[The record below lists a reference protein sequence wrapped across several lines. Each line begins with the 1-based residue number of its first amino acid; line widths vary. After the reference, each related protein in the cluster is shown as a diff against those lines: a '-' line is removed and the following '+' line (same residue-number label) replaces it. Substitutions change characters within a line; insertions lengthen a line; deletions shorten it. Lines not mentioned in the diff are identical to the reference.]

1 MKQKRRG
8 LLLFLTSCIPG
19 CGQMHQGYMKR
30 GLSLMM
36 VFWGI
41 ITITFFLNMEALL
54 FVLCPTWL
62 YAFFDSYNLHARL
75 EDGTFPQDDDYL
87 FSMPDLDAKRLD
99 GLYRQRHTL
108 IGWLL
113 VALGV
118 YMLYDRLIRRVLDA
132 LQYYF
137 EVAGWLYSFLFYD
150 VPRLI
155 ITFGIIAL
163 GVWFI
168 RGPKKPVYEE
178 DIPDFTPP
186 VFEEA
191 ATPDPASAVSSDLPV
206 TDPEAPE
213 EEQEDSHGE
222 A

>member
-1 MKQKRRG
+1 MNPKRNG

-30 GLSLMM
+30 GLSLML

-41 ITITFFLNMEALL
+41 MSITFLLNIEALL
-54 FVLCPTWL
+54 FILFPAWL
-62 YAFFDSYNLHARL
+62 YAFFDSYNLRTRRETGAPP
-75 EDGTFPQDDDYL
+75 EDDDYL
-87 FSMPDLDAKRLD
+87 FSIPDPDSKRLES
-99 GLYRQRHTL
+99 LCLQRHTL

-113 VALGV
+113 AALGV
-118 YMLYDRLIRRVLDA
+118 YMLYSSLIRRVLEA

-137 EVAGWLYSFLFYD
+137 DVAGWLYSFFSYD

-155 ITFGIIAL
+155 MTFGIIAL

-168 RGPKKPVYEE
+168 RGPKKTVYQE

-186 VFEEA
+186 VREE
-191 ATPDPASAVSSDLPV
+191 T
-206 TDPEAPE
+206 APE
-213 EEQEDSHGE
+213 EEQEEPHGE

>member
-1 MKQKRRG
+1 MKQKRHG

-30 GLSLMM
+30 GLSLML

-41 ITITFFLNMEALL
+41 ISIAFLLNIEALL
-54 FVLCPTWL
+54 FILFPVWL
-62 YAFFDSYNLHARL
+62 YTFFDSYNLRTHL
-75 EDGTFPQDDDYL
+75 TEGTSPQDDDYL
-87 FSMPDLDAKRLD
+87 FSMPDLDAKRLE
-99 GLYRQRHTL
+99 GMYHQRHTL

-113 VALGV
+113 VALGI
-118 YMLYDRLIRRVLDA
+118 YMLYDRLIRRILDA

-137 EVAGWLYSFLFYD
+137 DVAGWLYSFFSYD
-150 VPRLI
+150 VPRLVM
-155 ITFGIIAL
+155 TFGIIAL

-168 RGPKKPVYEE
+168 RGPKKTVYQE

-186 VFEEA
+186 VWEEA
-191 ATPDPASAVSSDLPV
+191 APEASAAIVE
-206 TDPEAPE
+206 TAAPA
-213 EEQEDSHGE
+213 EEQEEPHGE

>member
-1 MKQKRRG
+1 MKQKRHG

-30 GLSLMM
+30 GLSLMLL
-36 VFWGI
+36 FWGI
-41 ITITFFLNMEALL
+41 ISITFLLNIEALL
-54 FVLCPTWL
+54 FALCPIWL
-62 YAFFDSYNLHARL
+62 YAFFDSYNLRTHL
-75 EDGTFPQDDDYL
+75 DEGYDPQDDDYV
-87 FSMPDLDAKRLD
+87 FAMPDLDARHLE
-99 GLYRQRHTL
+99 GMYRQRHTL

-118 YMLYDRLIRRVLDA
+118 YMLYDRLIHRFLDA

-137 EVAGWLYSFLFYD
+137 DVAGWLYSFLYYD
-150 VPRLI
+150 VPRLVM
-155 ITFGIIAL
+155 TFGIIAL

-168 RGPKKPVYEE
+168 RGPKKSAQTE

-186 VFEEA
+186 VW
-191 ATPDPASAVSSDLPV
+191 
-206 TDPEAPE
+206 EAPA
-213 EEQEDSHGE
+213 EEQEEPHGE

>member
-1 MKQKRRG
+1 MNQKRNG

-30 GLSLMM
+30 GLSLMLI
-36 VFWGI
+36 FWGI
-41 ITITFFLNMEALL
+41 LSFAFLLNTETLL
-54 FVLCPTWL
+54 FVLFPAWL
-62 YAFFDSYNLHARL
+62 YAFFDSYNLRTHL
-75 EDGTFPQDDDYL
+75 SEETCPQDDDYV
-87 FSMPDLDAKRLD
+87 FAIPDLDARRLED
-99 GLYRQRHTL
+99 MYRQRHTL

-113 VALGV
+113 VALGI
-118 YMLYDRLIRRVLDA
+118 YMLYDRLIRRVLEA

-137 EVAGWLYSFLFYD
+137 DVAGWLYSFFYYD
-150 VPRLI
+150 VPRLV

-168 RGPKKPVYEE
+168 RGPKKAVYQE

-186 VFEEA
+186 VREEA
-191 ATPDPASAVSSDLPV
+191 APAK
-206 TDPEAPE
+206 
-213 EEQEDSHGE
+213 EQEEPHGE